1 MPVSLHI
8 SRKETIFEG
17 YYTAY
22 YECSWLE
29 KKPQYARRGIT
40 YERLRKF
47 FMDRLELNLKEPDK
61 ESSIVNLDDL
71 IPKEVYRKLLRN
83 PNKRFRF
90 KFVVEVEEV

>member
-1 MPVSLHI
+1 
-8 SRKETIFEG
+8 
-17 YYTAY
+17 
-22 YECSWLE
+22 
-29 KKPQYARRGIT
+29 
-40 YERLRKF
+40 
-47 FMDRLELNLKEPDK
+47 MDRLGLNLKEPDK